1 MQQMIW
7 IAAGA
12 VLGANARYFVGQW
25 AARMLGTGFPS
36 GTLIVNIAGSFLL
49 GLLVILTTE
58 RIAISTEVRLML
70 TVGFLGAFT
79 TFSSFSVETLF
90 LLRNG
95 NLGLALVNVLANNA
109 SGLLAAY
116 AGMLFARWIGPR

>member
-1 MQQMIW
+1 MPQMIW

-12 VLGANARYFVGQW
+12 VFGATARYGVGQW
-25 AARMLGTGFPS
+25 AARLLGTGFPY

-58 RIAISTEVRLML
+58 RLAVSTEVRLML

-90 LLRNG
+90 LLRDG
-95 NLGLALVNVLANNA
+95 SIGSALINVLANNA
-109 SGLLAAY
+109 VGLLAAY
-116 AGMLFARWIGPR
+116 SGLTVARWLVSL

>member
-12 VLGANARYFVGQW
+12 VFGANARYLAGQW
-25 AARMLGTGFPS
+25 AARTLGTGFPY
-36 GTLIVNIAGSFLL
+36 GTLIVNIVGSFLL

-58 RIAISTEVRLML
+58 RLAVSTEVRLML

-90 LLRNG
+90 LLRDG
-95 NLGLALVNVLANNA
+95 SLGLALVNVLANNA
-109 SGLLAAY
+109 VGLLAAY
-116 AGMLFARWIGPR
+116 TGVLVARWLASL